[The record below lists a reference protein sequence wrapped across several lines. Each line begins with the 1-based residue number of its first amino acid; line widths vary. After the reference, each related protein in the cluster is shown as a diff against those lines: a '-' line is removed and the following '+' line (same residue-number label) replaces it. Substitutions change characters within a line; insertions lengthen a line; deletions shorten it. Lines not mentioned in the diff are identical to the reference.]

1 MNEQTEKL
9 LRELAEKL
17 GTTTEH
23 LWGVLVKQCM
33 VEAVSTTVLFVF
45 FVVVAI
51 VLMRTAIVN
60 TRQIPI
66 TDSEGKQVLNRWNE
80 PQMAS
85 KWDKDDALPIACW
98 IVSSVIAL
106 FSFGLMIDMSQC
118 VIQAIWNPEYWA
130 LKQILGA
137 MK

>member
-45 FVVVAI
+45 CVVVAI

-60 TRQIPI
+60 TRKVPVV
-66 TDSEGKQVLNRWNE
+66 DSEGKQMLNRWNE
-80 PQMAS
+80 PQVAS
-85 KWDKDDALPIACW
+85 KWDHDDALPTVCW
-98 IVSSVIAL
+98 IVSGVMAL
-106 FSFGLMIDMSQC
+106 LSLVLTVEMSQC